1 MTGNIVGISSPKKS
15 EKITGKIGFYILN
28 YRWLFKPDHIFF
40 EGFFFKFENQPWP
53 PSLYFSMGQLREEE
67 EGDLVK
73 CLKAVATPETEQH
86 TLDAIILDGA
96 VIVQMLPPG
105 TVRTF
110 EA

>member
-1 MTGNIVGISSPKKS
+1 
-15 EKITGKIGFYILN
+15 
-28 YRWLFKPDHIFF
+28 
-40 EGFFFKFENQPWP
+40 
-53 PSLYFSMGQLREEE
+53 MGQLREEE